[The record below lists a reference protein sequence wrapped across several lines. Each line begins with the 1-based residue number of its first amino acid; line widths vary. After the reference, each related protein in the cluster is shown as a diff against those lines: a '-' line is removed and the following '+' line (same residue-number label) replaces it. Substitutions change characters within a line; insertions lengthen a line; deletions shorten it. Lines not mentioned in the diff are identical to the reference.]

1 MMKEFKNWLNLQ
13 EMAVLDFGGKSGNHI
28 NDLSI
33 ANRGTMKSYPSWML
47 DQLNQGEGKFRI
59 KADDGSGYLSNDQI
73 KKALEIRLSGKKIAP
88 TSVNK
93 PIQPLD
99 DNESSESQKTK
110 KPNKTSVSLTPGNW
124 ILATVVKNGP
134 EYKIK
139 QNEIAGLKNNQNGT
153 WTYATFYK
161 DKVENY
167 GEIEQSKL
175 KEYFNRKTSEDGKLI
190 TSDNILKL
198 AKSQHNEPKRDINLS
213 QEQEDID
220 SFFGKMKEN
229 SDPQHMIIEALAGSG
244 KTTMLLHLAK
254 KYGMGKENWLYL
266 VFNSRNQKEAK
277 EKFPKFVEVLTTHS
291 FAGKTLK
298 ANGVKLKSTE
308 RIYEYSNKAN
318 KIAEIQDG
326 ESYKKFINS
335 LGIVHYENPV
345 VPRNIKYYLRSI
357 WINFNNE
364 VSSLVGKLK
373 AYAIDPKDS
382 KLKEKI
388 KSVINDYNFDT
399 FLEKSKEIIKD
410 NYSNEKISEIFG
422 IKNFLVKN
430 YENEIID
437 TANWL
442 LKKSAPHEIDQ
453 EFLQTHKKEK
463 NGTWVK
469 LDKPISRNLG
479 ELRDFDDDLW
489 FLALHE
495 NEIDWDKYK
504 KYKFVLVDEIQD
516 FNNAQKIIL
525 KNLMKTGAKIVAV
538 GDPNQAMYR
547 FRGADSKAFS
557 DISKMLVDASSNKES
572 AKKTLTYNF
581 RSLPELIDQHNTNTK
596 VSTLKSGVE
605 KDPNKEGLVTNREYK
620 YKDVIEMIVDEK
632 NKLGHVKKET
642 AFVSRTNA
650 PLVSAAMDLLKN
662 NIPFIIYG
670 KDLSGEILPLIDR
683 VMRWKG
689 YDLNHDSYADELSK
703 EIENFVS
710 EKSEK
715 WEGKV
720 KKQGELKDLI
730 DNKQAIVGAVSS
742 ALSENPNMDI
752 KEFKKWLIR
761 RLGGVDENIT
771 KEEAKKIK
779 KQMEDSHSVILVT
792 VHKSKGLEFD
802 RVFELTPS
810 LYPHPKSVL
819 EDDIDQEHNAYYVSS
834 TRAKEELHYVNDDE
848 EEEI

>member
-1 MMKEFKNWLNLQ
+1 MNTFKNWLDFQ
-13 EMAVLDFGGKSGNHI
+13 EMAVLDFGGKSGSHI

-33 ANRGTMKSYPSWML
+33 ANRGPMKSYPSWML
-47 DQLNQGEGKFRI
+47 DQLNQGVGRFRI

-88 TSVNK
+88 TSVNS

-99 DNESSESQKTK
+99 DNESSEPQKTK
-110 KPNKTSVSLTPGNW
+110 KPKSVVLKPGDW
-124 ILATVVKNGP
+124 ILATVIKNGP
-134 EYKIK
+134 EYRIR
-139 QNEIAGLKNNQNGT
+139 QNEIAGLKDNKNGT

-167 GEIEQSKL
+167 GVIEKSKL
-175 KEYFNRKTSEDGKLI
+175 REYFNRKTSEDGELI

-198 AKSQHNEPKRDINLS
+198 AKSQHNEPKKDISLS
-213 QEQEDID
+213 QEQEEID
-220 SFFGKMKEN
+220 SFFGKMKDAT
-229 SDPQHMIIEALAGSG
+229 DPQHMIIKALAGSG

-254 KYGMGKENWLYL
+254 KYGMSKENWLYL

-291 FAGKTLK
+291 FAGKILK
-298 ANGVKLKSTE
+298 ANGVKLKPTE

-318 KIAEIQDG
+318 KIAEMQDG

-335 LGIVHYENPV
+335 LGIVHYENPI

-388 KSVINDYNFDT
+388 NSVLNDYNFDT

-410 NYSNEKISEIFG
+410 DYSNEKISEIFG
-422 IKNFLVKN
+422 VKNFLEKN
-430 YENEIID
+430 YKNEIID
-437 TANWL
+437 AASWL

-469 LDKPISRNLG
+469 LDKPISRSLG

-489 FLALHE
+489 FLTLHE

-504 KYKFVLVDEIQD
+504 KYKVVLVDEIQD

-557 DISKMLVDASSNKES
+557 DISSMLVDASSNKEG

-581 RSLPELIDQHNTNTK
+581 RSLPELIDHNNKNTK
-596 VSTLKSGVE
+596 VNMLKSGVE
-605 KDPNKEGLVTNREYK
+605 KDPNKEGIVTNREYK
-620 YKDVIEMIVDEK
+620 YSNVIDVLSDEK
-632 NKLGHVKKET
+632 KNLGHIKKET
-642 AFVSRTNA
+642 ALISRTNA
-650 PLVSAAMDLLKN
+650 PLVTAAMDLLKN

-689 YDLNHDSYADELSK
+689 YDLNHDSYADDLSK
-703 EIENFVS
+703 ELEDFVA

-715 WEGKV
+715 WAGKA

-730 DNKQAIVGAVSS
+730 DNKEAIVGAVSS
-742 ALSENPNMDI
+742 ALSENPNMNI
-752 KEFKKWLIR
+752 KEFKTWIIR
-761 RLGGVDENIT
+761 RLGGVSENLT

-779 KQMEDSHSVILVT
+779 KQMQDSHSVILVT
-792 VHKSKGLEFD
+792 VHKAKGLEFD

-834 TRAKEELHYVNDDE
+834 TRAKEELHYVDDE
-848 EEEI
+848 EEKI